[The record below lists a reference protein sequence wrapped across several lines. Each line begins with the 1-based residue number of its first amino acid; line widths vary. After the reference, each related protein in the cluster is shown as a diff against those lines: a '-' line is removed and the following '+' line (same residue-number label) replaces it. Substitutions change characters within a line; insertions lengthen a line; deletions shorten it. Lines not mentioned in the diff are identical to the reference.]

1 MAKTSKAKTERG
13 EYKLTLR
20 EQKFIAYY
28 IEYGDAQKAVKEAG
42 FNTTS
47 PLSYSRKLLAKEK
60 IQKELA
66 KQMNLIQN
74 DAIASATEIMLFYTK
89 SMRGEIKDQFGIE
102 ATLADRMKAAD
113 ALAKRQIDMQM
124 IADKAAANEITV
136 NLVWKRDNDKVEV
149 DLPPTDDDLLFSEDV
164 VTGCE
169 DESEEE
175 E

>member
-1 MAKTSKAKTERG
+1 MPKLTKGQLERG
-13 EYKLTLR
+13 EYKLTVR

-28 IEYGDAQKAVKEAG
+28 IEYGDAVKAVKEAG
-42 FNTTS
+42 FQTTS
-47 PLSYSRKLLAKEK
+47 PLSYSRKLLSKAK
-60 IQKELA
+60 IQTELA
-66 KQMNLIQN
+66 NQLKLIQN

-102 ATLADRMKAAD
+102 ATLADRMRAAD

-136 NLVWKRDNDKVEV
+136 NLVWDRKNDKVNV

-164 VTGCE
+164 ITG
-169 DESEEE
+169 EEE
-175 E
+175 GD

>member
-1 MAKTSKAKTERG
+1 MAEKK
-13 EYKLTLR
+13 EYKLSIR

-28 IEYGDAQKAVKEAG
+28 IEYGDACKAVKEAG

-47 PLSYSRKLLAKEK
+47 PLAYSRKLLAKPK
-60 IQKELA
+60 IQNELA
-66 KQMNLIQN
+66 KQMKLIQN

-136 NLVWKRDNDKVEV
+136 NLVWKRDNDKVDV
-149 DLPPTDDDLLFSEDV
+149 DLPPSDDDLLFSEDI
-164 VTGCE
+164 VTGYEE
-169 DESEEE
+169 DE
-175 E
+175 